1 MSYEFCVK
9 VLTFT
14 LFTFTILCVSFS
26 GHTPLVVTGTNLDV
40 IQEPRIRIKYG
51 GRESVNVSS
60 FIIGGSSIIRPHFW
74 NDLSYLSSGASGR
87 TALSCELI
95 SHEGRRDETESY
107 QFDLADAR
115 PWKVGCF
122 VCRFELII
130 SDFQKREDHTVCA
143 LPFLGCI
150 RLISVFSVDPRRREP
165 SWLTAIALEISYIS
179 YPQAS
184 AWPLFQAVYL

>member
-1 MSYEFCVK
+1 MSKFLRSPHSHSCHLVCFY
-9 VLTFT
+9 
-14 LFTFTILCVSFS
+14 FS

-51 GRESVNVSS
+51 GRESANVSS
-60 FIIGGSSIIRPHFW
+60 FSCVISGSSIIRPHFW

-87 TALSCELI
+87 TALLCELI
-95 SHEGRRDETESY
+95 SHGGRHDETKSY
-107 QFDLADAR
+107 RFDLGDAQ
-115 PWKVGCF
+115 PWEVGCF

-130 SDFQKREDHTVCA
+130 GDFQKREDHRICV

-150 RLISVFSVDPRRREP
+150 RLISVFSVDPRRWDP
-165 SWLTAIALEISYIS
+165 SWLTATAPEISYIS